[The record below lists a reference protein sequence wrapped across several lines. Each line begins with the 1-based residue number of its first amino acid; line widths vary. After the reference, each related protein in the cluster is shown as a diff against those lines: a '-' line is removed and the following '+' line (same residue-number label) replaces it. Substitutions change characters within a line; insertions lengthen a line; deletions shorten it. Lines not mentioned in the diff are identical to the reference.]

1 MAIWKGIFQMEALAF
16 SLTFIVVLSSFL
28 FFGDFTSAAIPTGV
42 VTGILL
48 ATFAYLGVHYLRH
61 RKFI

>member
-1 MAIWKGIFQMEALAF
+1 MEALAF